1 MKIVLSTRNRTKAAQ
16 VQAIFHATPVEILS
30 LEELP
35 EIKGQSEEDGETLL
49 ENAHKKA
56 EYVFVRIPSSRLG
69 LWVVADDTGLF
80 IDALDGA
87 PGVHAARWAGPSAT
101 TQGVIAHTLKMMDG
115 IRDRAATFETA
126 IALIDPF
133 GKRTLFSGKV
143 RGTLLTSPRG
153 PHREGMPYSSIF
165 VPDGETRVWAE
176 MTVEEENVR
185 SHRGQAF
192 DAMRLFIA
200 QKHWV

>member
-1 MKIVLSTRNRTKAAQ
+1 MKIVLSTRNRTKAAH
-16 VQAIFHATPVEILS
+16 VQAIFHATPVEILT
-30 LEELP
+30 LDDLD
-35 EIKGQSEEDGETLL
+35 IMGAAKEDGDTLL
-49 ENAHKKA
+49 ENAIKKA
-56 EYVFVRIPSSRLG
+56 EFAHTRVPLNH
-69 LWVVADDTGLF
+69 WVVADDTGLF

-133 GKRTLFSGKV
+133 GKRTFFSGKV